1 MYYPC
6 IYPFTYATYL
16 YPYTYA
22 AYILMLP
29 MYILMYLYYLHI
41 YPYTY
46 ATYVYTHVPML
57 PIHPYADVL
66 YYHIPRVTILP
77 IAWYKPLCGPCS
89 ILLPSVIPSLA
100 NYAVVTINGTT
111 KSLPLR

>member
-1 MYYPC
+1 
-6 IYPFTYATYL
+6 
-16 YPYTYA
+16 
-22 AYILMLP
+22 
-29 MYILMYLYYLHI
+29 MYIPIWLYYLYI

-46 ATYVYTHVPML
+46 ATYMYTHVPML
-57 PIHPYADVL
+57 PIYPYADVL